1 MADVIRLMS
10 DALANQIAA
19 GEVIQRPASVLKEL
33 VENSVDAGST
43 KITVNIK
50 DAGRTLVQVI
60 DNGCG
65 MSVTDARMSFERH
78 ATSKIYKTDDLFC
91 IYTKGFRGEALASI
105 AAVAEVELKTRR
117 PEDSVGTDIIINGS
131 EFISQSACSMSP
143 GTNFAIKSLFY
154 NVPARRKFLKAN
166 STELQHIITEFQRI
180 VLTHP
185 TIEFSLYHNDVM
197 IYSLPKAN
205 LKQRILNVFS
215 KNLNSELI
223 PLNIDTSIVKITGYV
238 GKPANSKRKSDKQF
252 FFVNNRY
259 MKSQYFNK
267 AITQAYDKLTLP
279 DCIPPYFIYMEVD
292 PRTIDVNVHP
302 TKTEINFENASD
314 VYRLLLAGIKETL
327 CRCDV
332 APAID
337 FTNEEAGSIPYFP
350 KSAPPPSEPKVEYD
364 PFYNP
369 FVSTRKSGDTMQE
382 PHRQPSARQGYTP
395 HTGYDATPRRNLSSW
410 ESLYNI
416 SADGNTD
423 SLLSADGNTDI
434 MLSADGAAESLLSAD
449 STLPIPQTGGQ
460 TESKLIQIKNKY
472 IVSPAKSGL
481 MIIDQHR
488 AHYRVLYE
496 KYLGSAQANS
506 DAVSKLLYALELD
519 LDPVQLALACDT
531 QQELLQVGFEIEF
544 YDGKA
549 TLKGI
554 PPYLDQNKAVDILIT
569 IIDNYKN
576 EHGNARQSMAD
587 ILARSIARGEAIVSG
602 RALSAMEMRELTDQL
617 FATSA
622 PNYSPD
628 GKTAVTIISLD
639 DIEKRFN

>member
-19 GEVIQRPASVLKEL
+19 GEVIQRPASVIKEL
-33 VENSVDAGST
+33 VENSVDAGAT

-117 PEDSVGTDIIINGS
+117 PEDAVGTDIIINGS
-131 EFISQSACSMSP
+131 EFVSQSACSMSP
-143 GTNFAIKSLFY
+143 GTNFAVKSLFY

-185 TIEFSLYHNDVM
+185 DIDFSLYHNDVM
-197 IYSLPKAN
+197 IYSLPKTN
-205 LKQRILNVFS
+205 LKQRIIGVFGKS
-215 KNLNSELI
+215 LNSELI
-223 PLNIDTSIVKITGYV
+223 PVDIDTSIVKITGFT
-238 GKPANSKRKSDKQF
+238 GKPSNSKRKNDKQY
-252 FFVNNRY
+252 FFVNNRF

-267 AITQAYDKLTLP
+267 AVTLAYDKLTLP
-279 DCIPPYFIYMEVD
+279 DCIPPYFLYMEVD

-302 TKTEINFENASD
+302 TKTEINFENGPD
-314 VYRLLLAGIKETL
+314 VFRLLQAGIRETL
-327 CRCDV
+327 SKCNV

-337 FTNEEAGSIPYFP
+337 FDNQEAGGIPYFTKDEP
-350 KSAPPPSEPKVEYD
+350 MPSEPKIEFD

-369 FVSTRKSGDTMQE
+369 FVSTEKPASIPRSSGGSQTKGGKSYQSAMNSF
-382 PHRQPSARQGYTP
+382 PSAMNNPIQR
-395 HTGYDATPRRNLSSW
+395 HNLDNW
-410 ESLYNI
+410 ESLYET
-416 SADGNTD
+416 NT
-423 SLLSADGNTDI
+423 NT
-434 MLSADGAAESLLSAD
+434 LPLQNAD
-449 STLPIPQTGGQ
+449 SHQAD
-460 TESKLIQIKNKY
+460 SKLIQVKNKY
-472 IVSPAKSGL
+472 IVTPAKSGL

-488 AHYRVLYE
+488 AHFRVLYE
-496 KYLGSAQANS
+496 KYLNSVDINS
-506 DAVSKLLYALELD
+506 DTVQRLVYA
-519 LDPVQLALACDT
+519 
-531 QQELLQVGFEIEF
+531 QELEMDPNSYAMAYDTRDELLSVGYELEF
-544 YDGKA
+544 NDGNMVV
-549 TLKGI
+549 LKGI
-554 PPYLDQNKAVDILIT
+554 PPYLEQNKAVEILYS

-576 EHGNARQSMAD
+576 EHGNISSSMRD
-587 ILARSIARGEAIVSG
+587 VLAKSIARSEAIVSG
-602 RALSAMEMRELTDQL
+602 RTLAQREMSELMDSL

-628 GKTAVTIISLD
+628 GKTAMVILPID
-639 DIEKRFN
+639 EIEKRFN

>member
-1 MADVIRLMS
+1 MADVIKLMS

-19 GEVIQRPASVLKEL
+19 GEVIQRPASVIKEL
-33 VENSVDAGST
+33 VENSVDAGAS

-117 PEDSVGTDIIINGS
+117 PEDTVGTHIIINGS
-131 EFISQSACSMSP
+131 EFVSQSACSMSP
-143 GTNFAIKSLFY
+143 GTNFAVKSLFY

-185 TIEFSLYHNDVM
+185 DIEFALYHNDAM
-197 IYSLPKAN
+197 IYSLPKAS
-205 LKQRILNVFS
+205 LKQRIIGVFGKS
-215 KNLNSELI
+215 LNSELI
-223 PLNIDTSIVKITGYV
+223 PVDIDTSIVKITGFT
-238 GKPANSKRKSDKQF
+238 GKPSNSKRKNDKQY
-252 FFVNNRY
+252 FFVNNRF

-267 AITQAYDKLTLP
+267 AVTLAYDKLTLP
-279 DCIPPYFIYMEVD
+279 DCIPPYFLYMEVD

-302 TKTEINFENASD
+302 TKTEINFENGPD
-314 VYRLLLAGIKETL
+314 VFRLLQAGIKETL
-327 CRCDV
+327 SKCNV

-337 FTNEEAGSIPYFP
+337 FDNQEAGEIPYFP
-350 KSAPPPSEPKVEYD
+350 KSEPMPSEPQIQYD

-369 FVSTRKSGDTMQE
+369 FVSTEKSTSTMRGGGAGSYRSKYQSSE
-382 PHRQPSARQGYTP
+382 NITDRHNLNNWEKLYDSPG
-395 HTGYDATPRRNLSSW
+395 DATGAYTASISSPK
-410 ESLYNI
+410 
-416 SADGNTD
+416 
-423 SLLSADGNTDI
+423 
-434 MLSADGAAESLLSAD
+434 AE
-449 STLPIPQTGGQ
+449 QTSMPMQ
-460 TESKLIQIKNKY
+460 DATQAESKLIQIKNKY

-488 AHYRVLYE
+488 AHFRVLYE
-496 KYLGSAQANS
+496 QYLNSVDINS
-506 DAVSKLLYALELD
+506 DTVQKLLYAQELELD
-519 LDPVQLALACDT
+519 PNSMAMAYDT
-531 QQELLQVGFEIEF
+531 RDELLSVGYELEF
-544 YDGKA
+544 LDNGKVM
-549 TLKGI
+549 LNGI
-554 PPYLDQNKAVDILIT
+554 PPYLEQNKAVDVLMC
-569 IIDNYKN
+569 IIDSYKN
-576 EHGNARQSMAD
+576 EHGNISSSMRD
-587 ILARSIARGEAIVSG
+587 VLAKSIARSEAIVSG
-602 RALSAMEMRELTDQL
+602 RSLEPLEMRQLTDAL

-628 GKTAVTIISLD
+628 GKTAVVIVSLD
-639 DIEKRFN
+639 EIEKRFN

>member
-33 VENSVDAGST
+33 VENSVDAGAT

-131 EFISQSACSMSP
+131 EFVSQSACSMSP
-143 GTNFAIKSLFY
+143 GTNFAVKSLFY

-185 TIEFSLYHNDVM
+185 TIDFSLYHNDVM

-215 KNLNSELI
+215 KSLNSELI
-223 PLNIDTSIVKITGYV
+223 PLNIDTSIVKITGYT
-238 GKPANSKRKSDKQF
+238 GKPANSKRKTDKQF

-267 AITQAYDKLTLP
+267 AVTQAYEKLTLP

-314 VYRLLLAGIKETL
+314 VFRLLLAGIKETL

-350 KSAPPPSEPKVEYD
+350 KNSPMPSEPKVEYD

-369 FVSTRKSGDTMQE
+369 FVSTQKSGATQLTHAHA
-382 PHRQPSARQGYTP
+382 PRASYTPSADYNNTTQR
-395 HTGYDATPRRNLSSW
+395 HNLDNW
-410 ESLYNI
+410 ESLY
-416 SADGNTD
+416 DNTG
-423 SLLSADGNTDI
+423 SQEP
-434 MLSADGAAESLLSAD
+434 AAESIPAE
-449 STLPIPQTGGQ
+449 STLNMPGANTH
-460 TESKLIQIKNKY
+460 TESKLIQVKNKY

-496 KYLGSAQANS
+496 KYINSVDINS
-506 DAVSKLLYALELD
+506 DSVKRLLYAQELD
-519 LDPVQLALACDT
+519 LDPNSLALAHDT
-531 QQELLQVGFEIEF
+531 QQELLMVGYELEF
-544 YDGKA
+544 TDGKA
-549 TLKGI
+549 VLKGI
-554 PPYLDQNKAVDILIT
+554 PPYLEQNKAVEILLN
-569 IIDNYKN
+569 IIDSYKN
-576 EHGNARQSMAD
+576 EHGNITSQMSD
-587 ILARSIARGEAIVSG
+587 VLAKSIARSEAIVSG
-602 RALSAMEMRELTDQL
+602 RSLSPMEMRELTDQL

-628 GKTAVTIISLD
+628 GKTAVAIISLE

>member
-1 MADVIRLMS
+1 MYNSNSIDNEMADVIRLMS

-238 GKPANSKRKSDKQF
+238 GKPANTKRKSDKQF

-369 FVSTRKSGDTMQE
+369 FVSTRRSSG
-382 PHRQPSARQGYTP
+382 PST
-395 HTGYDATPRRNLSSW
+395 TGSSTSSRHNLSSW

-416 SADGNTD
+416 SANGD
-423 SLLSADGNTDI
+423 TDI
-434 MLSADGAAESLLSAD
+434 MPSANGNYDIMPSANGDTDIPPSAD
-449 STLPIPQTGGQ
+449 STLPIPQASGQ

-496 KYLGSAQANS
+496 KYLNSAQSSS
-506 DAVSKLLYALELD
+506 DSVSRLLYALELD
-519 LDPVQLALACDT
+519 MDPVQLALACDI
-531 QQELLQVGFEIEF
+531 QQELLQVGYEIEY

-554 PPYLDQNKAVDILIT
+554 PPYLDQNKAVEILMF

-576 EHGNARQSMAD
+576 EHGNARQSMAE
-587 ILARSIARGEAIVSG
+587 ILAKSAARSEAIVSG

>member
-19 GEVIQRPASVLKEL
+19 GEVIQRPASVIKEL
-33 VENSVDAGST
+33 VENSVDAGAT

-117 PEDSVGTDIIINGS
+117 PEDAVGTDIIINGS
-131 EFISQSACSMSP
+131 EFVSQSACSMSP
-143 GTNFAIKSLFY
+143 GTNFAVKSLFY

-185 TIEFSLYHNDVM
+185 GIDFSLYHNDVM
-197 IYSLPKAN
+197 VYSLPKTT
-205 LKQRILNVFS
+205 LKQRIIGVFGKS
-215 KNLNSELI
+215 LNSELI
-223 PLNIDTSIVKITGYV
+223 PVDIDTSIVKITGFT
-238 GKPANSKRKSDKQF
+238 GKPSNSKRKNEKQY

-267 AITQAYDKLTLP
+267 AVTLAYDKLTLP
-279 DCIPPYFIYMEVD
+279 DCIPPYFLYMEVD

-302 TKTEINFENASD
+302 TKTEINFENGPD
-314 VYRLLLAGIKETL
+314 VFRLLQAGIRETL
-327 CRCDV
+327 SKCNV

-337 FTNEEAGSIPYFP
+337 FDNQEAGDIPYFTKDEP
-350 KSAPPPSEPKVEYD
+350 VPSEPQITFD

-369 FVSTRKSGDTMQE
+369 FVSTEKPASIPRGGAGGGASKGNYQ
-382 PHRQPSARQGYTP
+382 SAINSYQSAINNTQRGNIDNWEKLYEGAKASYETL
-395 HTGYDATPRRNLSSW
+395 ATTN
-410 ESLYNI
+410 
-416 SADGNTD
+416 DNT
-423 SLLSADGNTDI
+423 LPLPN
-434 MLSADGAAESLLSAD
+434 AESQYTD
-449 STLPIPQTGGQ
+449 
-460 TESKLIQIKNKY
+460 SKLIQVKNKY
-472 IVSPAKSGL
+472 IITPAKSGI

-496 KYLGSAQANS
+496 RYLNSVEINS
-506 DAVSKLLYALELD
+506 DSVQRLVYA
-519 LDPVQLALACDT
+519 
-531 QQELLQVGFEIEF
+531 QELEMDPNSYAMAYDTKDELLSVGYELEF
-544 YDGKA
+544 NDNNIVV
-549 TLKGI
+549 LKGI
-554 PPYLDQNKAVDILIT
+554 PPYLEQNKAVDILYS
-569 IIDNYKN
+569 IIDSYKN
-576 EHGNARQSMAD
+576 EHGNISSSMRD
-587 ILARSIARGEAIVSG
+587 ILAKSIARSEAIVSG
-602 RALSAMEMRELTDQL
+602 RTLAQREMSELMDSL

-628 GKTAVTIISLD
+628 GKTAMVIVSID
-639 DIEKRFN
+639 EIEKRFN

>member
-19 GEVIQRPASVLKEL
+19 GEVIQRPASVIKEL
-33 VENSVDAGST
+33 VENSVDAGAT

-117 PEDSVGTDIIINGS
+117 PEDTVGTDIIINGS
-131 EFISQSACSMSP
+131 EFVSQSACSMSP
-143 GTNFAIKSLFY
+143 GTNFAVKSLFY

-185 TIEFSLYHNDVM
+185 DIEFALYHNDAM
-197 IYSLPKAN
+197 IYSLPKAS
-205 LKQRILNVFS
+205 LKQRIIGVFGKS
-215 KNLNSELI
+215 LNSELI
-223 PLNIDTSIVKITGYV
+223 PVDIDTSIVRITGFT
-238 GKPANSKRKSDKQF
+238 GKPGNSKRKNDKQY
-252 FFVNNRY
+252 FFVNNRF

-267 AITQAYDKLTLP
+267 AVTLAYDKLTLP
-279 DCIPPYFIYMEVD
+279 DCIPPYFLYMEVD

-302 TKTEINFENASD
+302 TKTEINFENGPD
-314 VYRLLLAGIKETL
+314 VFRLLQAGIRETL
-327 CRCDV
+327 SKCNV

-337 FTNEEAGSIPYFP
+337 FDNQEAGEIPYFP
-350 KSAPPPSEPKVEYD
+350 KTEPIPSEPQISYD

-369 FVSTRKSGDTMQE
+369 FVSTEKPAPATRHSSNAGIRNTY
-382 PHRQPSARQGYTP
+382 QPPQQR
-395 HTGYDATPRRNLSSW
+395 HNLDNW
-410 ESLYNI
+410 ESLYDH
-416 SADGNTD
+416 SAYSPETYAPR
-423 SLLSADGNTDI
+423 SV
-434 MLSADGAAESLLSAD
+434 
-449 STLPIPQTGGQ
+449 PQPDTQ
-460 TESKLIQIKNKY
+460 TAMQMQDPQQAESKLIQIKNKY

-496 KYLGSAQANS
+496 RYLNSVDINS
-506 DAVSKLLYALELD
+506 DTVQRLLYAQELD
-519 LDPVQLALACDT
+519 LDPNSMAMAYDT
-531 QQELLQVGFEIEF
+531 RDELMSVGYELEF
-544 YDGKA
+544 TDQGKVML
-549 TLKGI
+549 TGI
-554 PPYLDQNKAVDILIT
+554 PPYLEQNKAIDVLMG
-569 IIDNYKN
+569 IIDSYKN
-576 EHGNARQSMAD
+576 EHGNISSSMRDVLAKQ
-587 ILARSIARGEAIVSG
+587 IARSEAIVSG
-602 RALSAMEMRELTDQL
+602 RSLEPMEMRELTDAL

-628 GKTAVTIISLD
+628 GNTAVVIVSLEE
-639 DIEKRFN
+639 IEKRFN